1 MCGERLRPCTGRIV
15 PHLGALPACAWALA
29 CPVPGRLEEPTL
41 PGIQTSPIA
50 DRERPL
56 SGVRVVE
63 LGNFIAAPTAG
74 RLLADFGAEVI
85 KVERPGT
92 GDELRNW
99 RLYAGD
105 TSMLFRTINRGKRSL
120 ELDLREEHGRDVAL
134 DLLRRSD
141 ALIENFRPGTLDRW
155 GLGAAALT
163 AATPEL
169 VVARVSAF
177 GQTGPLSSRPGF
189 AAVAEAFGGMRDL
202 VGEAD
207 RPPARVGV
215 SIGDSIAGLYAAF
228 GVVMGLLDREHR
240 RATGAEPVAPTARHV
255 DVALHEAV
263 FSMMESLVPDYSA
276 YDVVRQRTG
285 GRMEGIAPS
294 NAYEC
299 ADGQTVVIAANS
311 DSIFGRFMAAI
322 GRDDLA
328 ADEGLAT
335 NARRWLRRDEL
346 DEVIDAWTRSLP
358 RPHVLAVL
366 DDADVPAGPI
376 YVAANIVTDEQ
387 YRARGMVQHLPV
399 DVTGRVR
406 DVAFPGIVPV
416 LGERSLPVTH
426 VGPDLGADTHHV
438 YTAILGRDDC
448 RCRDCRREGMRHA
461 RLGSV

>member
-1 MCGERLRPCTGRIV
+1 MRLD
-15 PHLGALPACAWALA
+15 
-29 CPVPGRLEEPTL
+29 
-41 PGIQTSPIA
+41 A
-50 DRERPL
+50 DRPL
-56 SGVRVVE
+56 AGLRVVE

-105 TSMLFRTINRGKRSL
+105 TSMLYRTINRGKLSI
-120 ELDLREEHGRDVAL
+120 ELDLRTEEGREVVL

-155 GLGAAALT
+155 GLD
-163 AATPEL
+163 AATLTEANPEL

-177 GQTGPLSSRPGF
+177 GQTGPMAARPGF

-228 GVVMGLLDREHR
+228 GVLMSLFDREQR
-240 RATGAEPVAPTARHV
+240 RRLGEGPVGPGQRHV

-276 YDVVRQRTG
+276 HHVLRERTG

-294 NAYEC
+294 NAYVC
-299 ADGQTVVIAANS
+299 ADGHSVVVAGNA
-311 DSIFGRFMAAI
+311 DSIFGRCMRAI
-322 GRDDLA
+322 DREDLA
-328 ADEGLAT
+328 SDPGLAT
-335 NARRWLRRDEL
+335 NAQRWARRDEL
-346 DEVIDAWTRSLP
+346 DRAIEAWTRTLP
-358 RPHVLAVL
+358 RADVLARL
-366 DDADVPAGPI
+366 DEAGVPAGPI
-376 YVAANIVTDEQ
+376 YVASDIVDDPQ
-387 YRARGMVQHLPV
+387 YVARAMVQPLPV
-399 DVTGRVR
+399 DVDGTVQE
-406 DVAFPGIVPV
+406 VLFPGVVPV
-416 LGERSLPVTH
+416 LGERSLPLTGA
-426 VGPDLGADTHHV
+426 GPDLGAHTHEV
-438 YTAILGRDDC
+438 LTRILGRECDC
-448 RCRDCRREGMRHA
+448 AACRTDVPGTSTSTPTSTPEETA
-461 RLGSV
+461 